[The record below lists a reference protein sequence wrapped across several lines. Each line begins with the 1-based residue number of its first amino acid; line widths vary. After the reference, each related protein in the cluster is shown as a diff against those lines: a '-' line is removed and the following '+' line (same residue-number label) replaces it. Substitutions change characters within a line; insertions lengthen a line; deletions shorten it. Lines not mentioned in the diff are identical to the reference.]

1 MLNKDGNPIQG
12 TTGGSHVG
20 PWPSFASQE
29 MNGQTVSVVSVSNR
43 MPKAT
48 VLPGSNF
55 DAFDNFGPARGGR
68 GLDKDEHKPSERL
81 SEDYLETPTYLRKK
95 AN

>member
-1 MLNKDGNPIQG
+1 RKQQYEIPVKPAKPVESIRSHNPLKPESDKQQPYK
-12 TTGGSHVG
+12 V
-20 PWPSFASQE
+20 AQA
-29 MNGQTVSVVSVSNR
+29 NR
-43 MPKAT
+43 TPKAT

-55 DAFDNFGPARGGR
+55 DAVDNFGPTRGNR
-68 GLDKDEHKPSERL
+68 GMEKDDQKLSERL